1 MYCVKCKLMYKRTE
15 YQLIK
20 SRLEEPRKFIQVVM
34 GPRQVGKST
43 VVKQV
48 LNDVELP
55 YSFFSADN
63 VPATNYA
70 WISNCW
76 ASVRSLK
83 EAKGL
88 DSIILVIDE
97 IQKIA
102 NWSEVVK
109 KEWDNDTFHDR
120 NIKVLLLGSSRVMLE
135 KGLSE
140 SLAGRFEE
148 IRMSHWSYGEM
159 NECFGFSLE
168 QYLYYGGYPGAAS
181 LIDDDDRFSQY
192 VQSAIID
199 ATINKDIL
207 IDTPINKPALLRQT
221 FELGSAYSGNILS
234 LNKMLGSLQ
243 DAGNTATLAG
253 YLNLLE
259 ESGLLCGLQKYSIDA
274 ARRKASIPKFQVFNN
289 ALKMVYTPL
298 TFSQAIVDRKE
309 WGHIFESGIGAHL
322 VSQAFTHRIDVFYWR
337 ERNDEV
343 DFILRKKDK
352 IVAIE
357 VKSNAEK
364 RTDGIEKFRKLFVPH
379 AAIIVGDGG
388 IPASEF
394 LKLPITGLF

>member
-1 MYCVKCKLMYKRTE
+1 
-15 YQLIK
+15 
-20 SRLEEPRKFIQVVM
+20 
-34 GPRQVGKST
+34 
-43 VVKQV
+43 
-48 LNDVELP
+48 
-55 YSFFSADN
+55 
-63 VPATNYA
+63 
-70 WISNCW
+70 
-76 ASVRSLK
+76 
-83 EAKGL
+83 
-88 DSIILVIDE
+88 
-97 IQKIA
+97 
-102 NWSEVVK
+102 
-109 KEWDNDTFHDR
+109 
-120 NIKVLLLGSSRVMLE
+120 
-135 KGLSE
+135 
-140 SLAGRFEE
+140 
-148 IRMSHWSYGEM
+148 M

-394 LKLPITGLF
+394 LKLPIIGLF